1 MKPQKSYD
9 RIKMMSILM
18 VIMVLGSCT
27 KDFKKINT
35 PWNGSPAASVQQ
47 LYVAFVGNL
56 LLTYPDQA
64 TMNSYW
70 YPISQQGIVYTK
82 PDYSYDGGPSSEWSN
97 FYHNLSNY
105 KAMMNTIAASPDTTI
120 YTNVKAMMKTLKAYE
135 AIKLSNFYGD
145 MPYSL
150 AGNAINHQPAD
161 YSPPYDKQQSIY
173 LSCLNDLQWA
183 VNNFNASDPKQLSLG
198 NGDLVL
204 LNNIPQWIKFANS
217 LRLRIAVTMYDKDQA
232 DATTQITDALGKPLL
247 SDYTTDN
254 IGLYPANI
262 PNLDLGAREFSFGQ
276 ECRLRMGT
284 TMWQMMS
291 SNNNQNGSGIFDPR
305 CNIFFEP
312 NNAGQWNPFPQNPAT
327 GTTDGGDPYNK
338 GIRDANWANKN
349 GNGNPPTV
357 NNYADFNY
365 YWGRDK
371 NIPEL
376 FMTAS
381 EVHFLKAEIYAR
393 GLGVPANAAAAQTEY
408 YAGVTG
414 SVNFWT
420 TMAINSQVW
429 VVNKPSGLPSATTMN
444 AFLANPVVAF
454 DMVNSD
460 HALKQIYAQEWIDMF
475 RQPWEAWTLL
485 RRTGG
490 QTPMDPNNASYYTQ
504 TYGGFQRVQY
514 PGSEQTYNNKNWLA
528 ELSTTGGKDLTT
540 IKIWITK

>member
-1 MKPQKSYD
+1 MKQKINSTGKK
-9 RIKMMSILM
+9 ILSILM
-18 VIMVLGSCT
+18 ILTVLGSCT
-27 KDFKKINT
+27 KNFKEINT
-35 PWNGSPAASVQQ
+35 PWNGSPSASVQQ
-47 LYVAFVGNL
+47 LYIAFVSNL
-56 LLTYPDQA
+56 FLTYGDQA

-82 PDYSYDGGPSSEWSN
+82 PDYSYDGGPSDEWSN

-105 KAMMNTIAASPDTTI
+105 KAMMTTIAASHDSTI
-120 YTNVKAMMKTLKAYE
+120 YTNVKAMMKTLRAYE

-150 AGNAINHQPAD
+150 AGNAIDHQPAD
-161 YSPPYDKQQSIY
+161 YSPPYDTQQSIY
-173 LSCLNDLQWA
+173 LSCLNDLAWA
-183 VNNFNASDPKQLSLG
+183 VNNFSSSDPKQLSLG
-198 NGDLVL
+198 SGDLVL
-204 LNNIPQWIKFANS
+204 QNDIDLWIKFANS
-217 LRLRIAVTMYDKDQA
+217 LRLRLALTIFDKDATDATPQIA
-232 DATTQITDALGKPLL
+232 DALSKPLL

-254 IGLYPANI
+254 VGLYPSNI

-284 TMWQMMS
+284 TMWQWMS
-291 SNNNQNGSGIFDPR
+291 STNAQDGSGIFDPR

-312 NNAGQWNPFPQNPAT
+312 NNAGKWNPFPQNPTSA
-327 GTTDGGDPYNK
+327 TTDGGDPYNH
-338 GIRDANWANKN
+338 GIRDADWSNKN

-376 FMTAS
+376 FITAA
-381 EVHFLKAEIYAR
+381 EVHFLKAEAYAR
-393 GLGVPANAAAAQTEY
+393 GAGVTADLATAQTEY
-408 YAGVTG
+408 YAGVTA

-420 TMAINSQVW
+420 TQAINSVVW
-429 VVNKPSGLPSATTMN
+429 VVNKPTGLPDAPTMT

-454 DMVNSD
+454 DPGN
-460 HALKQIYAQEWIDMF
+460 ALKQIYGQEWIDMF

-490 QTPMDPNNASYYTQ
+490 QTPMDPNNAAYYAQ
-504 TYGGFQRVQY
+504 TYGDYQRVQY
-514 PGSEQTYNNKNWLA
+514 PSSEQTYNYKNWFA
-528 ELSTTGGKDLTT
+528 ETNNSDL
-540 IKIWITK
+540 ISKKIWIAK